1 MVDYNNQRELQY
13 ALRGTDLVIST
24 VLGSPQIN
32 LIDAAS
38 RAGVRRFVPA
48 EFEGPPTRRPPPN
61 QDPFDRGRASA
72 IHCLRESSRRKTRH
86 PMQFTVF
93 TCGIFYERFA
103 RGGLAS
109 KGIGMGTGL
118 EHQGAYLIDIE
129 RNTGEVIQYNSS
141 NQAVSICMTAV
152 ADLAQFVVAALS
164 LDINNWPAEYRMRG
178 DRRTVTEIINYAQAI
193 KNSKLIFTTFIY
205 ILLLSLPRRLSSHAH
220 QIAKFAV
227 VSYTPQQ
234 LNQSL
239 QDAESYQNHTR
250 TVYLQTLMATA
261 NRQYDFSSTNLN
273 DVLNL
278 QPVSLWD
285 WLWRHWGP
293 PVQAQQGQT

>member
-1 MVDYNNQRELQY
+1 MVDYNSQRELQY
-13 ALRGTDLVIST
+13 ALLGADLVIST

-38 RAGVRRFVPA
+38 RVGVRRFVPA
-48 EFEGPPTRRPPPN
+48 EFEGPPARRPPPN

-72 IHCLRESSRRKTRH
+72 IHCLQESSRRRTGR
-86 PMQFTVF
+86 PMKFTVF

-109 KGIGMGTGL
+109 EGIGMGTGL
-118 EHQGAYLIDIE
+118 EHEGAYLIDIE

-141 NQAVSICMTAV
+141 GQAVSICMTSV

-178 DRRTVTEIINYAQAI
+178 DRRTVTEIIEYAQAI
-193 KNSKLIFTTFIY
+193 KNGKLLFIAFTY
-205 ILLLSLPRRLSSHAH
+205 ISLLSLHGRPSSHAH
-220 QIAKFAV
+220 PIAQFTV

-234 LNQSL
+234 LIQSL
-239 QDAESYQNHTR
+239 QVAESYQNHTR

-261 NRQYDFSSTNLN
+261 NRQYDFSNTNLN

-278 QPVSLWD
+278 QPVGFWD
-285 WLWRHWGP
+285 WLLRHWGP
-293 PVQAQQGQT
+293 PVQAQQGQA